1 VANYREGHPIYLS
14 VGRGNASTENLR
26 QAKQHYRSLFDDL
39 LENPEEQPLSRDPRD
54 PERTSDSK
62 RSETRR

>member
-1 VANYREGHPIYLS
+1 M
-14 VGRGNASTENLR
+14 
-26 QAKQHYRSLFDDL
+26 QHYRSLFDDL